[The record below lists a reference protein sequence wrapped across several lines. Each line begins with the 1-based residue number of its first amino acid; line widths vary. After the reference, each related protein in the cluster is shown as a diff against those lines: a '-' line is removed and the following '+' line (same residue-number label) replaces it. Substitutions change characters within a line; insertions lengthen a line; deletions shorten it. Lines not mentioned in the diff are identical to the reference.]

1 MYNHNTS
8 TTHTPHMQMHTHT
21 NTHTLTQTHRVNLHL
36 RAETFPMLSPAL
48 HHNNCMYLAH
58 HLLTLGHQFKHSL
71 PSDVSATFVDLIP
84 EIRGLGTS
92 SFLDQMNMQ
101 KAILEQYIQ
110 EAAGIAWDVRLVG
123 CLLL

>member
-1 MYNHNTS
+1 
-8 TTHTPHMQMHTHT
+8 
-21 NTHTLTQTHRVNLHL
+21 
-36 RAETFPMLSPAL
+36 MLSPAL

-110 EAAGIAWDVRLVG
+110 EAAGIAWDVVRLVG
-123 CLLL
+123 CLLW